1 MPTIFF
7 IRHGETD
14 WNAEGRLQGQRDI
27 DLNQRGE
34 AQASQ
39 AGRILR
45 RLAPHAGELGFLASP
60 LTRTRRTMALAREAA
75 GLAPFD
81 FKEDPRLMEISFG
94 AWEGLTWPEL
104 TARDPEGAAG
114 READKWGYQPPGG
127 ESYGMLVARIRPV
140 FESLTRDSVI
150 VSHGGVARAMLS
162 LLCGV
167 APERAP
173 HLDIWQG
180 RVIVVENGAYRWV

>member
-1 MPTIFF
+1 MSPFEPGTAYVLKMYPRFSETF
-7 IRHGETD
+7 IVSE
-14 WNAEGRLQGQRDI
+14 I
-27 DLNQRGE
+27 
-34 AQASQ
+34 
-39 AGRILR
+39 
-45 RLAPHAGELGFLASP
+45 
-60 LTRTRRTMALAREAA
+60 LAREAA

-81 FKEDPRLMEISFG
+81 FAEDPRLMEISFG
-94 AWEGLTWPEL
+94 VWEGLTWPEL

-127 ESYGMLVARIRPV
+127 ESYDMLVARIRPV